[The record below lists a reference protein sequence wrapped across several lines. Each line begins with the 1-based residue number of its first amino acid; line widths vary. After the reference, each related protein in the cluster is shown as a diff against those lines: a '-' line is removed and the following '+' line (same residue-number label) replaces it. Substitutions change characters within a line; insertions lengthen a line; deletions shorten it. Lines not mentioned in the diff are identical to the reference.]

1 MGRIYLDYAATTPVD
16 PQVVEAMRPY
26 WGDVFGNPSSA
37 HAFGREARAAVDTA
51 RDTVARCLGARSDE
65 IFFTSG
71 GTESINLAI
80 RGVVEASE
88 HPSPHLITSAIEHHA
103 VLDTCRYLERRGA
116 QLTVLPVDANGLVDP
131 EAVRGAITPQT
142 VLVSIM
148 LANNEIGTLQPIAE
162 IARICR
168 EAGVLIHT
176 DAVQAVGSIPVD
188 VRELGVDLLSLS
200 AHKFYGPK
208 GMGVLYARK
217 GTRRQ
222 PLFRGGGQERGHRP
236 GTENVPG
243 IVGTATALD
252 QAVGLL
258 STEAERIRA
267 LRDRLIAGIEFSVPG
282 CRLNGHPLQRL
293 PNNAHFSVEGV
304 ESEALLVSL
313 DLHGIAA
320 SGGSACMSG
329 ALEPSHVLQAIGVPM
344 EAARGSVRFSLGRGN
359 TAEEID
365 RVITL
370 FAETVE
376 RLRGLSRSA

>member
-51 RDTVARCLGARSDE
+51 RDTNARCLGARSDE
-65 IFFTSG
+65 VFFTSG

-88 HPSPHLITSAIEHHA
+88 HPTPHLITSAIEHHA

-116 QLTVLPVDANGLVDP
+116 RLTVLPVDTNGLVDP

-142 VLVSIM
+142 ALVSIM
-148 LANNEIGTLQPIAE
+148 LANNEIGTLQPIVE
-162 IARICR
+162 IAAICR
-168 EAGVLIHT
+168 EAGVPFHT
-176 DAVQAVGSIPVD
+176 DAVQAAGAIPVD
-188 VRELGVDLLSLS
+188 VRDLGVDLLSLS

-208 GMGVLYARK
+208 GMGVLYARR
-217 GTRRQ
+217 GTRWQ

-236 GTENVPG
+236 GTENVAG
-243 IVGTATALD
+243 IVGTATALE

-267 LRDRLIAGIEFSVPG
+267 LRDRLIVGVQSSVPR
-282 CRLNGHPLQRL
+282 CRLNGHPLLRL

-304 ESEALLVSL
+304 ESEALLVNL

-320 SGGSACMSG
+320 SGGSACLSG
-329 ALEPSHVLQAIGVPM
+329 AIEPSHVLQAVGVPA

-359 TAEEID
+359 TTEEID
-365 RVITL
+365 CVIAL

-376 RLRGLSRSA
+376 RLRGLSGAV